1 TQISAGSGQRIMT
14 RDFKQHQTAEPGNQ
28 YGISWVLGGIA
39 VGLLAGAVFYL
50 VMTPQALQNLGLATD
65 APAAP
70 PQQGETAVPPETLT
84 DGNPSLQDAPP
95 EDKRPGFSYHAV
107 LPQLEVDI
115 PIAAPTE
122 TPPDNLQ
129 ALPEI
134 TELEAAQQESQP
146 QATQTQAE
154 PAQAQAVQGGRYMF
168 QLGAYRNRQQ
178 AVQMQEL
185 ARRNGM
191 NTRVET
197 AQINGQTWYRVR
209 LGPTDNIQ
217 IVNRW
222 KQRLSGM
229 GINPMMIRL

>member
-1 TQISAGSGQRIMT
+1 MT
-14 RDFKQHQTAEPGNQ
+14 RDFKQHQTAEDSNQ

-70 PQQGETAVPPETLT
+70 PQQGETARPRKRLRMAI
-84 DGNPSLQDAPP
+84 SLQDAPP

-146 QATQTQAE
+146 QATRTCGTC
-154 PAQAQAVQGGRYMF
+154 PGPGCTGRTLYVSA
-168 QLGAYRNRQQ
+168 GC
-178 AVQMQEL
+178 
-185 ARRNGM
+185 
-191 NTRVET
+191 
-197 AQINGQTWYRVR
+197 
-209 LGPTDNIQ
+209 
-217 IVNRW
+217 
-222 KQRLSGM
+222 LS
-229 GINPMMIRL
+229 